1 MARTLIPRSDS
12 VSAKII
18 EPSDF
23 ENLFSSDIVQD
34 YIKSG
39 FTLSAGSGL
48 ACNVS
53 TGVIRF
59 KGLYLEN
66 DATEAVG
73 SLTAS
78 TTNSIHVKL
87 ARDGNGEAE
96 SWSFSLSSSGETMLL
111 GQAIT
116 DGSGVTSVTTTGRAT
131 EKPSLFALNT
141 ELGGGTAGDILYSN
155 GTNWTKI
162 AKGSDGQY
170 LKLASG
176 VPTWTTH
183 TTPTTTI
190 THQHDVLG
198 TTISH
203 NTTPGLPGDF
213 LSVTLANRSGGYFIA
228 VATLNGDIG
237 SGMTAILKK
246 GNGGFD
252 FDNSVVTGSS
262 GNFPFTVTATGT
274 LDGSVLNVYGF
285 GYNAGGSFEANK
297 CHLHVLE
304 ISQTG

>member
-23 ENLFSSDIVQD
+23 ENLFSADIVQD

-48 ACNVS
+48 SCNVS

-73 SLTAS
+73 SLSAS

-141 ELGGGTAGDILYSN
+141 E
-155 GTNWTKI
+155 
-162 AKGSDGQY
+162 
-170 LKLASG
+170 
-176 VPTWTTH
+176 
-183 TTPTTTI
+183 
-190 THQHDVLG
+190 
-198 TTISH
+198 
-203 NTTPGLPGDF
+203 
-213 LSVTLANRSGGYFIA
+213 
-228 VATLNGDIG
+228 
-237 SGMTAILKK
+237 
-246 GNGGFD
+246 
-252 FDNSVVTGSS
+252 
-262 GNFPFTVTATGT
+262 
-274 LDGSVLNVYGF
+274 
-285 GYNAGGSFEANK
+285 
-297 CHLHVLE
+297 
-304 ISQTG
+304 